1 MRCISLLCE
10 KDTARAFG
18 ARNSGEMMGRSTVRG
33 IEMAGV
39 RMAIEVPS
47 NLKWEWPNEDI
58 RALACVSADADV
70 KIGVRVANPEAPRGE
85 IYRYESQGVRFE
97 IGWEGESFAVAVY
110 GQAGLERA
118 ARFDADFRHG
128 EIVVSPMCAIEEAY
142 PLEHP
147 LDELVL
153 LHRLTREGCV
163 IVNGSVSLEGRE
175 ALLFL
180 DRTDNAPPLPAGM
193 AFESRSDSQFVLRPV
208 LEHNGTND
216 TGVWLHTMPWRSECS
231 GTKFERAPLLSIQI
245 LCDDGQ
251 TPVERLSERRA
262 ENELLQHVF
271 APVHDPD
278 TVGRQK
284 EVVRRVVRRTSVLR
298 LSKPCMDRE
307 ISFNWDESQAALGF
321 APPSF

>member
-1 MRCISLLCE
+1 
-10 KDTARAFG
+10 
-18 ARNSGEMMGRSTVRG
+18 
-33 IEMAGV
+33 
-39 RMAIEVPS
+39 MAIEVPS

-58 RALACVSADADV
+58 RALACAPADADV
-70 KIGVRVANPEAPRGE
+70 KIGVRVATPEAPRGE
-85 IYRYESQGVRFE
+85 IYSYESRGVRFE

-110 GQAGLERA
+110 GQSGLERA

-128 EIVVSPMCAIEEAY
+128 EIVVTSAFAIGAAY

-180 DRTDNAPPLPAGM
+180 DTTDNAPALPAGM
-193 AFESRSDSQFVLRPV
+193 AFDSRSVSQFVLRPV
-208 LEHNGTND
+208 LEHNGVND
-216 TGVWLHTMPWRSECS
+216 TGVWLHTMPWRNECS
-231 GTKFERAPLLSIQI
+231 DIKFERAPLSAIHI
-245 LCDDGQ
+245 LCDDGK

-278 TVGRQK
+278 TAGRQV
-284 EVVRRVVRRTSVLR
+284 EAVSRVVRRTSVLR
-298 LSKPCMDRE
+298 LSKPWMDRE
-307 ISFNWDESQAALGF
+307 ISFNWAESQAALGI
-321 APPSF
+321 APSSL